1 MNPKN
6 YRLSNF
12 LNWASAIAII
22 AALYLVFIYAP
33 TERVMGD
40 MQRVFYFHVSS
51 AWVGFFAFFV
61 TLIVSAAYLW
71 KGARTWDILSLSSVE
86 VGVTF
91 ITMAIISGS
100 IWAKVAWNVWWTWD
114 PRLTTSTILWLI
126 YISYLM
132 LRNAIDDEAR
142 RARFAAVHGIVGF
155 TSVPITFMAIRWWR
169 TIHPV
174 ILESQGFNLAPPML
188 TTLLFCIGA
197 FTLLYFALLTH
208 RVRLE
213 QLADMVRWLRSQ
225 MVGWSEGAPYTRSPD
240 QGPPDHLTN

>member
-1 MNPKN
+1 MIGKN
-6 YRLSNF
+6 HRLRNV
-12 LNWASAIAII
+12 LTWASAVAII
-22 AALYLVFIYAP
+22 VALYLVFIYAP
-33 TERVMGD
+33 TERTMGD

-61 TLIVSAAYLW
+61 TLIASVAYLW
-71 KGARTWDILSLSSVE
+71 KGVRKWDIVALSSVE
-86 VGVTF
+86 VGVAF
-91 ITMAIISGS
+91 MTMAIISGS

-126 YISYLM
+126 YASYLM

-142 RARFAAVHGIVGF
+142 RARFAAVYGIVGF

-174 ILESQGFNLAPPML
+174 ILDSQGFSLATPML
-188 TTLLFCIGA
+188 ITMLFCIGT
-197 FTLLYFALLTH
+197 FTLLYFALLIH

-213 QLADMVRWLRSQ
+213 QLADMVTWLRSQ
-225 MVGWSEGAPYTRSPD
+225 VVGWSEGTPYTRPPG
-240 QGPPDHLTN
+240 QGPPDHPTN

>member
-1 MNPKN
+1 MNEKS
-6 YRLSNF
+6 YRVSDILI
-12 LNWASAIAII
+12 WASAIVMI
-22 AALYLVFIYAP
+22 AALYMVFVYAP
-33 TERVMGD
+33 TERTMGD

-61 TLIVSAAYLW
+61 TLVASIAYLW
-71 KGARTWDILSLSSVE
+71 KGTRRWDIVALSSVE

-91 ITMAIISGS
+91 MTMAIISGS

-126 YISYLM
+126 YVSYLM

-142 RARFAAVHGIVGF
+142 QARFAAVHGIVGF
-155 TSVPITFMAIRWWR
+155 VSVPITFMAIRWWR

-174 ILESQGFNLAPPML
+174 ILDSGGFHLATPML
-188 TTLLFCIGA
+188 ITMLFCIGT
-197 FTLLYFALLTH
+197 FTLLYFTLLVH

-213 QLADMVRWLRSQ
+213 QLADEVEQLKHKLSR
-225 MVGWSEGAPYTRSPD
+225 
-240 QGPPDHLTN
+240 